1 MTKAKKPAAAPVTA
15 AAAAKEEFDVE
26 NVMDHLVTRK
36 RELGIGAIVVVV
48 LAGGLLLWRMSVNQ
62 KNDRAETALTMST
75 NALYAG
81 NRPLAAS
88 ELQQV
93 ADRYRD
99 TAPGVEAAMVLAQL
113 DFEDARWAD
122 GLKVLEAIQASSQIS
137 NFKAPVDGL
146 MAGAYADLKKYD
158 DAIKH
163 YQAASDESTYPSI
176 KDVYQADAAR
186 IMGLAG
192 KKDDA
197 KKIWEALAAKTE
209 SPSVAEAKVRL
220 GELEAAAATKN

>member
-1 MTKAKKPAAAPVTA
+1 MTKAKTPAAAAVA
-15 AAAAKEEFDVE
+15 AVDEFDVAT
-26 NVMDHLVTRK
+26 VMDHLITRK
-36 RELGIGAIVVVV
+36 RELAIGAIVVVV
-48 LAGGLLLWRMSVNQ
+48 IAGGLLLWRLSVNQ
-62 KNDRAETALTMST
+62 KNDRAEQALTLST

-81 NRPLAAS
+81 NRPLAAT

-99 TAPGVEAAMVLAQL
+99 TAPGVEGAMILAQL

-122 GLKVLEAIQASSQIS
+122 GLKVLEAIQNSSQIG

-158 DAIKH
+158 EAIKH
-163 YQAASDESTYPSI
+163 YQAASDESVYPSI

-186 IMGLAG
+186 MMGLAG

>member
-1 MTKAKKPAAAPVTA
+1 MTKAKSPAAAAVA
-15 AAAAKEEFDVE
+15 AVDELDVDT
-26 NVMDHLVTRK
+26 VMDHIITRK

-48 LAGGLLLWRMSVNQ
+48 IAGGLLLWRLSVNQ
-62 KNDRAETALTMST
+62 KNDRAEQALTLAT
-75 NALYAG
+75 NALYSG
-81 NRPLAAS
+81 NRPLAS
-88 ELQQV
+88 TELQQV

-99 TAPGVEAAMVLAQL
+99 TAPGVEGGMVLAQL

-122 GLKVLEAIQASSQIS
+122 GLKVLEALQGSSQIS
-137 NFKAPVDGL
+137 NFKAPIDGL

-163 YQAASDESTYPSI
+163 YQAAADASIYPTI
-176 KDVYQADAAR
+176 KDLYLADEAR
-186 IMGLAG
+186 VMDIAG

-209 SPSVAEAKVRL
+209 SPSVAEAKIRL
-220 GELEAAAATKN
+220 GEIEATAAGKN